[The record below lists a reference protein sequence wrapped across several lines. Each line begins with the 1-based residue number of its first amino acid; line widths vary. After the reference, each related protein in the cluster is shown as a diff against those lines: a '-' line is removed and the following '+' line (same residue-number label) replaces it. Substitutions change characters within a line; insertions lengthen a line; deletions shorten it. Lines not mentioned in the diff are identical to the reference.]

1 VRHRDLTAQ
10 SKPLAPEIER
20 RHLLQAVTAMAGIP
34 PWCCKTQQVPVGS
47 LAHAPGKVIV
57 DLALVPDLR
66 RTGSAFSVVDEG
78 RKINLVL
85 IHVQRDHYVAMDR
98 TCTHGGAQC
107 TYNPKRRTL
116 QCTSLN
122 HAEYDL
128 RGTLLHGRT
137 HGNLRTYRTEK
148 SGATVAILLEDRA

>member
-1 VRHRDLTAQ
+1 MAQ
-10 SKPLAPEIER
+10 SKILASEIGR
-20 RHLLQAVTAMAGIP
+20 RHLLQAVTAIVGAP
-34 PWCCKTQQVPVGS
+34 PWCCKTPSLPVGCI
-47 LAHAPGKVIV
+47 AFAPGKVIV

-85 IHVQRDHYVAMDR
+85 IHVEREHYVAMDR
-98 TCTHGGAQC
+98 SCTHNGAQC
-107 TYNPKRRTL
+107 TYNPKRHTL

-137 HGNLRTYRTEK
+137 HGNLRTYKTEK
-148 SGATVAILLEDRA
+148 SGATVAISLEDRT